1 MERGKRGTGMPSKT
15 GGEEEQGQKRQ
26 HIATSGTAQPA
37 SPHYRHA
44 LMRSRVTS
52 VPLVASAS
60 PSDAAP
66 AAPIQLPAG
75 KSRLRTVDIASR
87 SRMSVPAR

>member
-15 GGEEEQGQKRQ
+15 GGEEEQGQKKQ

-44 LMRSRVTS
+44 LSRLRVTS
-52 VPLVASAS
+52 VPLVASAL
-60 PSDAAP
+60 PSEVAP
-66 AAPIQLPAG
+66 AGPIWLPAG
-75 KSRLRTVDIASR
+75 KSRAGGEAVR
-87 SRMSVPAR
+87 SGEE